1 MSRISATPNGSLASR
16 YASMTRVAGR
26 FYLEQHLRK
35 RIEIGILFSEGGDY
49 DLLSQASR
57 EGALKGVAAIN
68 SDPARQITFSPVERN
83 PEGRAESYGALC
95 TDILRTS
102 SARHVIGCTTSS
114 SRKEVIPPM
123 ERHGGMLWYAAP
135 YEGFE
140 ASERVIYLHACPNQH
155 IVPLLNYVFPRWGAD
170 AFLLG
175 SNYVWGWELNR
186 VARDIVG
193 EWNGR
198 VLGERYL
205 PLGDADVSR
214 IIAEIRATRP
224 SFVLNNLI
232 GQSSYSFLRAYA
244 ALGREDAA
252 FLPENCPVLSCD
264 LMEPELAVLEGCGE
278 GNLVIGPYFADPG
291 TNGPASSMEAAA
303 HASVLVLAELI
314 EQAGTD
320 HPAELVRL
328 IGSRSFRTPLGSIL
342 IDSQNQHAHMPV
354 IIGRIE
360 GDGFRPVWKSDA
372 ALAPDP
378 YLSRHDAR
386 LSQARPPLKVVS

>member
-1 MSRISATPNGSLASR
+1 MRGVFIWS
-16 YASMTRVAGR
+16 
-26 FYLEQHLRK
+26 EHLRK
-35 RIEIGILFSEGGDY
+35 RIEIGILFSQGGDY

-57 EGALKGVAAIN
+57 EGALKGIATVNA
-68 SDPARQITFSPVERN
+68 DPARRIAFAPVERN

-95 TDILRTS
+95 AEILRS
-102 SARHVIGCTTSS
+102 SDARHVIGCTTSS
-114 SRKEVIPPM
+114 SRKEVIPTL
-123 ERHGGMLWYAAP
+123 ERHDGMLWYAAP

-140 ASERVIYLHACPNQH
+140 ANEHVVYLHACPNQH
-155 IVPLLNYVFPRWGAD
+155 IVPLLHYVLPRYGAD

-205 PLGDADVSR
+205 PLGDTDISH

-232 GQSSYSFLRAYA
+232 GQSSYAFLKAYA
-244 ALGREDAA
+244 ALGREGPA

-264 LMEPELAVLEGCGE
+264 LMESELAALDGGGE
-278 GNLVIGPYFADPG
+278 GNLVIGPYFAEPG
-291 TNGPASSMEAAA
+291 GNGPASSMEAAA

-314 EQAGTD
+314 EHAGTD
-320 HPAELVRL
+320 DPASLAKL
-328 IGSRSFRTPLGSIL
+328 LGSRSFRTPLGPIL
-342 IDSQNQHAHMPV
+342 IDPQNQHAHMPV
-354 IIGRIE
+354 LIGRIE
-360 GDGFRPVWKSDA
+360 GDRFRPVWKSGA
-372 ALAPDP
+372 TLAPDP

-386 LSQARPPLKVVS
+386 LSPARPSLKVIS

>member
-1 MSRISATPNGSLASR
+1 MAVSPRCPRPRG
-16 YASMTRVAGR
+16 AGR
-26 FYLEQHLRK
+26 FYLSEHLRK
-35 RIEIGILFSEGGDY
+35 RIEIGILFSQGSDY

-57 EGALKGVAAIN
+57 EGALKGIAAVN
-68 SDPARQITFSPVERN
+68 ADPARQIAFAPVERN
-83 PEGRAESYGALC
+83 PAGRAESYGALC
-95 TDILRTS
+95 AEILCTG
-102 SARHVIGCTTSS
+102 SARHVVGCTTSW
-114 SRKEVIPPM
+114 SRKEVIPAL

-140 ASERVIYLHACPNQH
+140 ASEHVVYLHACPNQH

-193 EWNGR
+193 EWSGR

-232 GQSSYSFLRAYA
+232 GQSSYAFLKAYA
-244 ALGREDAA
+244 ALGSEDRA

-264 LMEPELAVLEGCGE
+264 LMEPELAALDGCGE
-278 GNLVIGPYFADPG
+278 ETSSSARTSPI
-291 TNGPASSMEAAA
+291 PAAIVRPRRWRRRPMPRCWCWLNSSSRRAPMTRRALPSCSAAG
-303 HASVLVLAELI
+303 AS
-314 EQAGTD
+314 G
-320 HPAELVRL
+320 HRW
-328 IGSRSFRTPLGSIL
+328 GRS
-342 IDSQNQHAHMPV
+342 
-354 IIGRIE
+354 
-360 GDGFRPVWKSDA
+360 
-372 ALAPDP
+372 
-378 YLSRHDAR
+378 
-386 LSQARPPLKVVS
+386 

>member
-1 MSRISATPNGSLASR
+1 MRGVFIWSG
-16 YASMTRVAGR
+16 
-26 FYLEQHLRK
+26 HLRK

-57 EGALKGVAAIN
+57 QGALKGVAAIN
-68 SDPARQITFSPVERN
+68 ADPARRIMFSPVERN
-83 PEGRAESYGALC
+83 PEGHAESYGALC
-95 TDILRTS
+95 AEILSTT
-102 SARHVIGCTTSS
+102 SARHVVGCTTSW
-114 SRKEVIPPM
+114 SRKEVIPAL
-123 ERHGGMLWYAAP
+123 ERHGGMLWYSAP

-140 ASERVIYLHACPNQH
+140 ASERVVYLHACPNQH

-232 GQSSYSFLRAYA
+232 GQSSYAFLKAHA
-244 ALGREDAA
+244 ALGRVDPA

-264 LMEPELAVLEGCGE
+264 LMEPELAALDGSGE
-278 GNLVIGPYFADPG
+278 GNLVIGPYFADPDSD
-291 TNGPASSMEAAA
+291 GPASSMEAAA

-320 HPAELVRL
+320 DPAELGKL
-328 IGSRSFRTPLGSIL
+328 LGNRSFRTPLGPIL
-342 IDSQNQHAHMPV
+342 IDPQNQHAHMPV
-354 IIGRIE
+354 LIGRIQ
-360 GDGFRPVWKSDA
+360 GDRFRQVWKSDT

-386 LSQARPPLKVVS
+386 LLQARPPLKVVS

>member
-1 MSRISATPNGSLASR
+1 MRRSSEILKAAPN
-16 YASMTRVAGR
+16 
-26 FYLEQHLRK
+26 
-35 RIEIGILFSEGGDY
+35 
-49 DLLSQASR
+49 
-57 EGALKGVAAIN
+57 
-68 SDPARQITFSPVERN
+68 
-83 PEGRAESYGALC
+83 SYGALC
-95 TDILRTS
+95 AEILRTS
-102 SARHVIGCTTSS
+102 SARHVVGCTTSW
-114 SRKEVIPPM
+114 SRKEVIPAL

-140 ASERVIYLHACPNQH
+140 ASERVVYLHACPNQH

-232 GQSSYSFLRAYA
+232 GQSSYAFLKAYA
-244 ALGREDAA
+244 ALGREDPA

-264 LMEPELAVLEGCGE
+264 LMEPELAALDGCGE

-291 TNGPASSMEAAA
+291 SRRSG
-303 HASVLVLAELI
+303 LVDGGGGACLG
-314 EQAGTD
+314 AG
-320 HPAELVRL
+320 A
-328 IGSRSFRTPLGSIL
+328 GRTHRAGG
-342 IDSQNQHAHMPV
+342 H
-354 IIGRIE
+354 
-360 GDGFRPVWKSDA
+360 
-372 ALAPDP
+372 
-378 YLSRHDAR
+378 
-386 LSQARPPLKVVS
+386 RPPGRASASCSAAEASGRRWGRS

>member
-1 MSRISATPNGSLASR
+1 MAVSPRCPR
-16 YASMTRVAGR
+16 PRTRLRGVSIWS
-26 FYLEQHLRK
+26 EHLRK
-35 RIEIGILFSEGGDY
+35 RVEIGILFSQGSDY

-57 EGALKGVAAIN
+57 VGALSGVAAVN
-68 SDPARQITFSPVERN
+68 ADPARQITFVPVERN
-83 PEGRAESYGALC
+83 PDGRAESYGVLC
-95 TDILRTS
+95 AEILRG

-114 SRKEVIPPM
+114 SRKEVIPTL
-123 ERHGGMLWYAAP
+123 ERHDGILWYAAP

-140 ASERVIYLHACPNQH
+140 ANEHVVYLHACPNQH
-155 IVPLLNYVFPRWGAD
+155 IVPLLHYVLPRYGAD

-198 VLGERYL
+198 VLAERYL

-232 GQSSYSFLRAYA
+232 GRSSYAFLKAYA
-244 ALGREDAA
+244 ALGREDPA
-252 FLPENCPVLSCD
+252 FLPEHCPVLSCD
-264 LMEPELAVLEGCGE
+264 LMEPELAALDGCGE

-291 TNGPASSMEAAA
+291 SDGPASSMEAAA

-320 HPAELVRL
+320 DPASLVKL
-328 IGSRSFRTPLGSIL
+328 LGSRSFSTPLGPIL
-342 IDSQNQHAHMPV
+342 IDPQNQHAHMPV
-354 IIGRIE
+354 LIGRIE
-360 GDGFRPVWKSDA
+360 GDRFRAVWKSDA
-372 ALAPDP
+372 SLAPDP

-386 LSQARPPLKVVS
+386 LLQARPPLKVVS